1 MSNINQNSN
10 SIIDKQNEKL
20 DTEKLE
26 KILNLVEEDNRYGD
40 IIWSD
45 NLPNNTKDQKLIESI
60 ETKLKKKQ

>member
-20 DTEKLE
+20 DNKKL
-26 KILNLVEEDNRYGD
+26 KNILNLVEEDNRYGD

-45 NLPNNTKDQKLIESI
+45 NLPNDTKDQKLIENI
-60 ETKLKKKQ
+60 